1 MATAPAVEVPRLPT
15 EEAEDSRQRN
25 LVLGVVNAS
34 HFLNHVQ
41 SGMMSVLYP
50 IMMEQMGFG
59 TFEVGVLQT
68 VYQMASQGGQVIYGL
83 LGRFFRHSIL
93 LSISNLLV
101 GVFSLATGAC
111 INYGQLFATRLLS
124 GAGTS
129 AEHPIGSAM
138 LVSYFGRARARALSV
153 HNSAGNLGSLVA
165 PAIVG
170 GLLLFTDWR
179 GVFGIVAIPSLVMG
193 GSYILLRDNVTVQG
207 GATRERAKASLQEY
221 VALIKNRTVMLVS
234 LIQMVG
240 AAGRGTGV
248 NVAFLSLF
256 FISALHVDVKV
267 AAILLTVYQ
276 AGGLA
281 GPIAIGWLA
290 DRMSR
295 KLIILV
301 TLVASTA
308 ATLSLLAHHNITV
321 WLIINLLLYGCVVNS
336 RGPLTLAMVSDEVPV
351 EQTSTAFS
359 LYYFIG
365 FISGPIWTL
374 LTGWIIGAHGFSQAF
389 TIIGF
394 SYLAGA
400 VLLAFTKDTRSAVQ
414 TPA

>member
-1 MATAPAVEVPRLPT
+1 MATAPAAELPARAT
-15 EEAEDSRQRN
+15 DSAEEGSQKN

-41 SGMMSVLYP
+41 SGMVSVLYP
-50 IMMEQMGFG
+50 ILMEQMGFG

-68 VYQMASQGGQVIYGL
+68 VYQMASQGGQIIYGL
-83 LGRFFRHSIL
+83 LGRFYRHSIL

-111 INYGQLFATRLLS
+111 LNFSQLFATRLLS

-153 HNSAGNLGSLVA
+153 HNSAGNLGALLA

-179 GVFGIVAIPSLVMG
+179 GVFYIVAIPSLIMG
-193 GSYILLRDNVTVQG
+193 GSYILLRDSITVQG
-207 GATRERAKASLQEY
+207 GSRKERARASLQEY
-221 VALIKNRTVMLVS
+221 VALVKNRTVMLVS
-234 LIQMVG
+234 CIQMAG

-267 AAILLTVYQ
+267 
-276 AGGLA
+276 
-281 GPIAIGWLA
+281 
-290 DRMSR
+290 
-295 KLIILV
+295 
-301 TLVASTA
+301 
-308 ATLSLLAHHNITV
+308 
-321 WLIINLLLYGCVVNS
+321 
-336 RGPLTLAMVSDEVPV
+336 
-351 EQTSTAFS
+351 
-359 LYYFIG
+359 
-365 FISGPIWTL
+365 
-374 LTGWIIGAHGFSQAF
+374 
-389 TIIGF
+389 
-394 SYLAGA
+394 
-400 VLLAFTKDTRSAVQ
+400 
-414 TPA
+414 